1 MIKEKKK
8 RYFMV
13 VRNVSS
19 THTRVRAPG
28 KEKKMIIV
36 IVRTSWRS
44 IQHRKTNSQRFL
56 FLFSKDDAHRPSHI
70 FICESQQYEREKAN
84 ERKRRKTTIMT
95 YNEIYSQKRRRRKGK
110 QEFFFCSLSLSL
122 SHFSLF
128 LFHIDSI
135 INDAVVVNTQVSL
148 SIFDLMSLLFDWNLL
163 NKWLS
168 TSTIESQC
176 WTRSH
181 VILSLRW
188 RQTRAGKD
196 RSSFFF
202 VRCLFTNQQTF
213 FDLSEMYLYY
223 NRIRLFSFNNQV
235 ACRCPWWV

>member
-1 MIKEKKK
+1 MCH
-8 RYFMV
+8 RH
-13 VRNVSS
+13 
-19 THTRVRAPG
+19 THACAR
-28 KEKKMIIV
+28 
-36 IVRTSWRS
+36 
-44 IQHRKTNSQRFL
+44 
-56 FLFSKDDAHRPSHI
+56 
-70 FICESQQYEREKAN
+70 REK
-84 ERKRRKTTIMT
+84 RKRWLSSSFVPLEDQSNTGRQTH
-95 YNEIYSQKRRRRKGK
+95 NV
-110 QEFFFCSLSLSL
+110 FFFCSRRMTPIVHHTSSFASLNNMKERKRTRGREERPQLWHTTRYTRRKEEEEKESKSFSFALSLSL

-168 TSTIESQC
+168 TSTIESRC

-196 RSSFFF
+196 RSSFFLF
-202 VRCLFTNQQTF
+202 VVYLQINKHSLICLKCIFIKIEF
-213 FDLSEMYLYY
+213 VCSLLIIKLLADVPDE
-223 NRIRLFSFNNQV
+223 
-235 ACRCPWWV
+235 